1 MLPWGWLAG
10 HGCYQADGRAPI
22 MYAKIISAIRKLGI
36 RSSLSYRKWRR
47 MDHLNRL
54 SKDLQTGMI
63 VCFVVA
69 VLAAL
74 YSMGRV
80 LSVAMLLAVAC
91 TVAGTVCA
99 VGFVMCKVL
108 AAFREDMDSRE

>member
-1 MLPWGWLAG
+1 M
-10 HGCYQADGRAPI
+10 
-22 MYAKIISAIRKLGI
+22 S
-36 RSSLSYRKWRR
+36 
-47 MDHLNRL
+47 HLERL

-63 VCFVVA
+63 ICFVVA
-69 VLAAL
+69 VVAAL

-80 LSVAMLLAVAC
+80 LPVVMLLAAAC

-108 AAFREDMDSRE
+108 AAYREDMGSRE